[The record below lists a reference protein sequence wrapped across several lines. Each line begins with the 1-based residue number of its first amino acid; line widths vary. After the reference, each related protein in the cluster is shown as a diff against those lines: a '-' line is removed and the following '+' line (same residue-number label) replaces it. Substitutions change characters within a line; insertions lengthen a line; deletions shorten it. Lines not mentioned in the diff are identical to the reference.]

1 MHYFIRIAYKR
12 EQCNIH
18 DCNNMKNITEFCTKF
33 FDDEDTRKGIKQ
45 IISPV
50 GNIIYNEIYAYI
62 WVICFYNIF
71 LFIIVLANMYILLKI
86 MKYIKNVRIYI
97 ND

>member
-1 MHYFIRIAYKR
+1 MRIGDTKVIS
-12 EQCNIH
+12 NIVI
-18 DCNNMKNITEFCTKF
+18 NMKNITELCTKF
-33 FDDEDTRKGIKQ
+33 LDDEDTRKGIKQ
-45 IISPV
+45 LITPV
-50 GNIIYNEIYAYI
+50 GSIIYNEIYAYI

>member
-1 MHYFIRIAYKR
+1 
-12 EQCNIH
+12 
-18 DCNNMKNITEFCTKF
+18 MKNITELCTKF

-45 IISPV
+45 IMSPLGSIV
-50 GNIIYNEIYAYI
+50 YNEIYAYI

-71 LFIIVLANMYILLKI
+71 LFIMVLANMYILLKI